1 MSESAE
7 YDLTGPGERPDPD
20 HRSPAR
26 ALAQLVAVV
35 VAASAVLVLLGAG
48 DVLVF
53 AAFVVAMVMLHELG
67 HLLAAKRGGMKVTE
81 YFLGFGSRFRRL
93 SRNAATATSLAAFS
107 HAGARSPA
115 RPAA

>member
-1 MSESAE
+1 MTGGPA
-7 YDLTGPGERPDPD
+7 YDPTGAGQAPDPD

-53 AAFVVAMVMLHELG
+53 AACVVAMVMLHELG
-67 HLLAAKRGGMKVTE
+67 HLLAAKRGG
-81 YFLGFGSRFRRL
+81 
-93 SRNAATATSLAAFS
+93 
-107 HAGARSPA
+107 
-115 RPAA
+115 